1 MVYTTTSS
9 HQTLT
14 TILNKQKMKKII
26 KVSLLC
32 IFTSFFAH
40 AQDVSYKDIN
50 FKYKKGF
57 LIVND
62 QNVLKLKYAANY
74 FNIYD
79 LNTGEEIMYI
89 YLNDNET
96 FSYLEDDYI
105 KVYFTKSKKSL
116 ETKLHHRVLMEKL
129 INEKVL
135 KSDWTLDTDLIE
147 DFIEKYD
154 ENITE
159 RTRR

>member
-1 MVYTTTSS
+1 
-9 HQTLT
+9 
-14 TILNKQKMKKII
+14 MKKII
-26 KVSLLC
+26 KLSLLF
-32 IFTSFFAH
+32 IFTSFFTH

-62 QNVLKLKYAANY
+62 QNVLKLKYSANY

-89 YLNDNET
+89 YLNNNET
-96 FSYLEDDYI
+96 IDYLDDDYT
-105 KVYFTKSKKSL
+105 KVYFTKYKKSL
-116 ETKLHHRVLMEKL
+116 ETKLHYRILMEKL

-135 KSDWTLDTDLIE
+135 KSDWTLDGDRIE
-147 DFIEKYD
+147 DFIEKYN
-154 ENITE
+154 ENITD